1 MKHWCFYYLLS
12 AVALASDG
20 GGSGY
25 CPIRFKDT
33 NACACSID
41 QAPSLDRAKPVTC
54 YDVSN
59 YEIRIQPCYCM
70 YYDSTQNLSIV
81 GHCAHSCYHFN
92 GTAIKLNSSAEF
104 NADICQEF
112 GNFNRTGRFCGQC
125 TDSYGLAAYSYK
137 IVHCI
142 PCQDYGYKNW
152 LKYFAVA
159 FLPLTMFYILAVLLS
174 FNVTSSSLNGVVL
187 IAQCILSPVQVGL
200 VGDSN
205 ILTHYKTDISLMKT
219 VTSVFCAVNL
229 DFFRLVYPPFCLH
242 PEASVFQILSLDYL
256 VALYPFLLIFM
267 TYVLVT
273 AYDKRYRLVVWM
285 WRPFQ
290 WCVHRH
296 RNTWNIRT
304 SLIEIFA
311 TFILFS
317 SVKILDTSIQI
328 LTFTPTYDIDG
339 NRLQHYYTSYN
350 GTMEYFGPAHLPCAL
365 IAIVIS
371 SVFVVLPTFLL
382 AVYPCRCFHK
392 CLNCCRLRSQAL
404 HAFMDAFQGSYR
416 IEPHDLRYF
425 SAFYLLLR
433 MLILLQPSIF
443 QSTLSFLASG
453 LLSFASAAIIAIFRP
468 YKVSKHNTVDSVM
481 LMFMGIY
488 FVGYHAQF
496 SLNYEDK
503 TLCTIAEMAPMA
515 LFLVYFLFLLV
526 WKLFGGKLQAA
537 VRNAGVFW
545 SSALHIHSIKGECLE
560 EFDRDLDANDVNSY
574 PPLLGGSR
582 NDT

>member
-1 MKHWCFYYLLS
+1 MKYWYFYYLLS
-12 AVALASDG
+12 AVALACDG

-33 NACACSID
+33 NACAC
-41 QAPSLDRAKPVTC
+41 SLDRAKPVTC

-81 GHCAHSCYHFN
+81 GHCIHSCYN
-92 GTAIKLNSSAEF
+92 YSGTVIKVNSSAEF
-104 NADICQEF
+104 NTDICQEF

-142 PCQDYGYKNW
+142 PCRDYGYKNW

-174 FNVTSSSLNGVVL
+174 FNVISSSLNGVVL
-187 IAQCILSPVQVGL
+187 IVQCILSPVQVGL

-205 ILTHYKTDISLMKT
+205 ILAHYKTDILLMKMI
-219 VTSVFCAVNL
+219 TSTFCVVNL

-290 WCVHRH
+290 RCVHRH
-296 RNTWNIRT
+296 RNTWNIHT

-317 SVKILDTSIQI
+317 SVKILDASIQI

-339 NRLQHYYTSYN
+339 NRLQRYYTTYN
-350 GTMEYFGPAHLPCAL
+350 GTMEYFGPAHLPYAL

-433 MLILLQPSIF
+433 MLILLQPQIY

-453 LLSFASAAIIAIFRP
+453 LLSFASAAIIAIFQP

-481 LMFMGIY
+481 LMLMGIY
-488 FVGYHAQF
+488 FFGYHAQF

-503 TLCTIAEMAPMA
+503 TLCTIAEMTSIV
-515 LFLVYFLFLLV
+515 LCLVYFLFLLA
-526 WKLFGGKLQAA
+526 WKLFGGKLQAVVKKA
-537 VRNAGVFW
+537 RVLW
-545 SSALHIHSIKGECLE
+545 TSALHHHSIKGEGLE
-560 EFDRDLDANDVNSY
+560 VFDRDLDANDANSY
-574 PPLLGGSR
+574 PPLLGGW
-582 NDT
+582 NHT